1 MNSRDQFVLLI
12 GGPSGA
18 GKTTAAE
25 EIGRQLSIPWLMVD
39 DLRLA
44 LQRSQVTLPVGTDA
58 LYFFADIEDP
68 KERSLWQ
75 ESPERLRDALIAV
88 GEVMA
93 PAIEAVI
100 LNHLSQRH
108 PVIIEG
114 DGILPSVL
122 TRSLLQEPRL
132 AGHLHAVFVVESD
145 EEALLHNM
153 LARGRGMDIM
163 TMADA
168 QTEAHAKAL
177 FSQWITKEA
186 QSHGLPVIESRPW
199 DTLVER
205 VLAATASAD

>member
-1 MNSRDQFVLLI
+1 MIPRDQFVLLI

-44 LQRSQVTLPVGTDA
+44 FQRSQVTLPAGTDN
-58 LYFFADIEDP
+58 LYFFAGIEEP
-68 KERSLWQ
+68 IRRHVWQ

-88 GEVMA
+88 GEVMG

-108 PVIIEG
+108 PVVIEG
-114 DGILPSVL
+114 DGILPSLL
-122 TRSLLQEPRL
+122 TRTLLQERWS
-132 AGHLHAVFVVESD
+132 AGSLQAVFVVEPD
-145 EEALLHNM
+145 EEALLQNM

-168 QTEAHAKAL
+168 HTEAHAKSL
-177 FSQWITKEA
+177 FSQWIASEA
-186 QSHGLPVIESRPW
+186 HQLSLPVIESRPFE
-199 DTLVER
+199 TLAQRILVVVNAR
-205 VLAATASAD
+205 D